1 MPNKAVDYL
10 KNPLLS
16 RKTLKADML
25 QKIKKSSFLLLIVGL
40 VLTNVLGFMSACTNN
55 AQSPNAAEAS
65 RNEQNRP
72 SETTEGNR
80 KSDNNTPPNASTDSR
95 IPAKVYRVLAY
106 IQQNNAPMNG
116 YIGGRN
122 FGNFER
128 RLPQKGSDGRKLKFQ
143 EWDVNPKK
151 NGKNRGVERL
161 ITASNGQAWFTND
174 HYATFTE
181 IKN

>member
-1 MPNKAVDYL
+1 
-10 KNPLLS
+10 
-16 RKTLKADML
+16 ML
-25 QKIKKSSFLLLIVGL
+25 QKIKKPSFLLFILGL
-40 VLTNVLGFMSACTNN
+40 TLANLLGFTTACTNN
-55 AQSPNAAEAS
+55 AKPSSAAEAS
-65 RNEQNRP
+65 RNEQNAP
-72 SETTEGNR
+72 SETTKGSR
-80 KSDNNTPPNASTDSR
+80 KTDNNAPPNASTDSR
-95 IPAKVYRVLAY
+95 IPAKVYRVLEY
-106 IQQNNAPMNG
+106 VRQNNAPMNG
-116 YIGGRN
+116 YVGGRN

-181 IKN
+181 IMN